1 MINKCVPFSSDN
13 VLFMLPKVAK
23 NVSLSFFNDQE
34 NLWQERFQT
43 KILSMPQ
50 ERKLC
55 FNCKHFMS
63 CGIKGLVMCN
73 RSTNIWSC
81 QEAGEKLKEQGSD
94 FWKYGID
101 FAIYGLERNY
111 WSYVDVAEHEVNLS
125 LAVLKNFLGVCV
137 EDNTAFGGFSFL

>member
-1 MINKCVPFSSDN
+1 MFRLALITFYLCYQKWLKMF
-13 VLFMLPKVAK
+13 LFYFLLTRKTCGRKDFKP
-23 NVSLSFFNDQE
+23 
-34 NLWQERFQT
+34 RYFQCH
-43 KILSMPQ
+43 KR
-50 ERKLC
+50 ELC

-125 LAVLKNFLGVCV
+125 LAVLKNFWGVCI
-137 EDNTAFGGFSFL
+137 EDNRAFGGFSFL